1 MEISYREKQKTRI
14 IYGCGIEVRYK
25 NEELPQVEQLAKEL
39 EAVGCKYH
47 KSPFP
52 KDWKPGHQAQF
63 FKPGSEIFQMFN
75 QSELD
80 VFKEE
85 TFPIIK
91 KYDSQVT
98 KKVYLFDND

>member
-1 MEISYREKQKTRI
+1 MEISYREKSKTLGI
-14 IYGCGIEVRYK
+14 FGVGIEVRYK
-25 NEELPQVEQLAKEL
+25 NEELPQVEKLAKEL
-39 EAVGCKYH
+39 EVVGCKYH

-63 FKPGSEIFQMFN
+63 FKDGSEIFGMFN
-75 QSELD
+75 QAEFD
-80 VFKEE
+80 VFKKE

-91 KYDSQVT
+91 KYDKNVT